1 MRVKSPYEST
11 TMKSAMF
18 ALVFIVLQSAVIAQ
32 QGVAPDSSTA
42 LPVKFRL
49 LAAKWQEAY
58 NSKDA
63 RNFVQLYADSAEYIS
78 AHVDG
83 YVAHGRA
90 AVIANFQRGM
100 DMGGRVDSIDVQSIT
115 TSGDLAS
122 VVCRYKALA
131 GGKSVEGR
139 NILVCKRMNGTWLI
153 ITHVTVVRD

>member
-1 MRVKSPYEST
+1 VKI
-11 TMKSAMF
+11 
-18 ALVFIVLQSAVIAQ
+18 ALFSLLFGVLQSGALAQ
-32 QGVAPDSSTA
+32 QRTDSDSASPLT
-42 LPVKFRL
+42 LNFRN
-49 LAAKWQEAY
+49 LATKWQKAY

-63 RNFVQLYADSAEYIS
+63 RNFVELYADSAEYIS

-100 DMGGRVDSIDVQSIT
+100 DIGGHIDSIDVQSVT

-139 NILVCKRMNGTWLI
+139 NILVCRRIGGSWLI

>member
-1 MRVKSPYEST
+1 
-11 TMKSAMF
+11 MKSTLF
-18 ALVFIVLQSAVIAQ
+18 ALVFIVLQSDVPAQ
-32 QGVAPDSSTA
+32 ESAAPDPAASQTA
-42 LPVKFRL
+42 HFRM
-49 LAAKWQEAY
+49 LASKWQEAY
-58 NSKDA
+58 NSKVA

-78 AHVDG
+78 AHVAG

-90 AVIANFQRGM
+90 EVIANFQRGM
-100 DMGGRVDSIDVQSIT
+100 DMGGHIDSIEVQSIT

-139 NILVCKRMNGTWLI
+139 NILVCKRIRGSWLI